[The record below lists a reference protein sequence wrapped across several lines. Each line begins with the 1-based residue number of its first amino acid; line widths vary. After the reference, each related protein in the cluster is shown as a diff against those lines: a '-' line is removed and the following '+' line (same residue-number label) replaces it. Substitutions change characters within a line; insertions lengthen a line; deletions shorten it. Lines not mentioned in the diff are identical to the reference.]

1 MISGNLKQ
9 RVITALLLIPL
20 VVSGTLILPTSYFSS
35 GLAIVILVGAWEW
48 AGLVGWTSKIGR
60 ATYSLMIATSL
71 YVFFRL
77 DVLIPHGWLL
87 LLIFALVWWCVALGW
102 IVQFEQGIPIS
113 LLERPMVRIIVG
125 WSILVPTWGALAVI
139 HRHVETGPAF
149 VILLMVIIWGAD
161 SGAYFFGKRFGK
173 KRLSARTSPGKSW
186 EGVAGGLLM
195 VGLLSIAIGLYTR
208 LLPGQWIALILLS
221 STTAML
227 SILGDITESLFK
239 RRIGAKDSGRLL
251 PGHGGMLDRIDSL
264 TAAAPF
270 FALCLFLGGYIA

>member
-20 VVSGTLILPTSYFSS
+20 VVSGTLILPTSYFSL
-35 GLAIVILVGAWEW
+35 GLATVILVGAWEW
-48 AGLVGWTSKIGR
+48 AGLAGWTSKIGR

-71 YVFFRL
+71 YVAFRL
-77 DVLIPHGWLL
+77 DVLVPHGWLL

-113 LLERPMVRIIVG
+113 SLERPVVRIIVG
-125 WSILVPTWGALAVI
+125 WSILVPTWGALVAI
-139 HRHVETGPAF
+139 HRHVETGPVF

-208 LLPGQWIALILLS
+208 LPPEQWIALILLS